1 VCAATHALP
10 VAAGATHRCSTPA
23 CRGRARPACRDPPR
37 HLCCTLATFCLRSTS
52 AAKVT
57 QATPYS
63 FSVRC
68 FRNHCMCPVSMQ
80 PKKDSIRQ
88 IRWKFLHPLKKK
100 MCRSTPPR
108 FDWIHRCARYKF
120 VPPKNF
126 PFSIVSYIC

>member
-10 VAAGATHRCSTPA
+10 AAAGATHRCSTPA

-37 HLCCTLATFCLRSTS
+37 HLCRTLATFCLRSIS

-57 QATPYS
+57 LATPYS

-88 IRWKFLHPLKKK
+88 IPWKFLQPLTKKK
-100 MCRSTPPR
+100 REAT
-108 FDWIHRCARYKF
+108 
-120 VPPKNF
+120 
-126 PFSIVSYIC
+126 SICH